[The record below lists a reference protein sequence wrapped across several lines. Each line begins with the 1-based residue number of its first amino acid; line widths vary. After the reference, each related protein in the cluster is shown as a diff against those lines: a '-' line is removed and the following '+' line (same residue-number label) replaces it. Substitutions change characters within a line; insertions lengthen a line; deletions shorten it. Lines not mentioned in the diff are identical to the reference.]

1 MAEMAGYVGDSEIAI
16 CTAKQM
22 AATRAAPF

>member
-16 CTAKQM
+16 CIANGSNPCGTI
-22 AATRAAPF
+22 